1 MINPVYGSGEQPAR
15 KLWRSQKNDASSFE
29 SSKRSSGARHL
40 TQNYGPNGTFLG
52 EGRDFRYPMS
62 FTDETGEKIKPKP
75 PYSNLPIDVQMTGR
89 YVMGRTSCILHIMRA
104 LEKAVQYLEKNH
116 GLKI

>member
-1 MINPVYGSGEQPAR
+1 VTISKERVSLVRELEQIIGSETFNG
-15 KLWRSQKNDASSFE
+15 K
-29 SSKRSSGARHL
+29 
-40 TQNYGPNGTFLG
+40 TQNYGPKGTFLG

-89 YVMGRTSCILHIMRA
+89 YVMGANELHIMRA
-104 LEKAVQYLEKNH
+104 LDKAIQYLEENH